1 MTKLISNKTS
11 LYKTSSLP
19 EYPIKQTEH
28 QYNKPH
34 KKHHNKTSYDREQ
47 TTHNQE
53 RVVNYLQ
60 NDNHN
65 QKNNPSQNKVKT
77 IHIIF
82 HIDIDNVHNVHIPFH
97 THNKTI
103 SYETLY
109 QLLDA
114 HYPNL
119 IKKQKTFLKFERYII
134 YPDQRIH
141 YGDSN
146 TFIEI
151 DVIPKIKGGIF
162 KAILDGILYFFDE
175 IIFNPI
181 LYPIKAIF
189 DFFILV
195 FWKVPM
201 YLIKLMIW
209 GVRFISWFLTEV
221 CNPTT
226 LFSDFGTTLKTLIFS
241 IVFAIFELFKSLLK
255 KVVNVLGPTVMN
267 GFWGWDQ
274 VKDSEFDQNEAAYF
288 DPNNPHNKRK
298 CYATRN
304 NKVPFSILIGTVVYP
319 PLGVFMEY
327 GLTGWVQIIISA
339 FLTLLFYFPGLI
351 YALIC
356 LYC

>member
-1 MTKLISNKTS
+1 MTKLTSNKTS
-11 LYKTSSLP
+11 LYKPSSLP
-19 EYPIKQTEH
+19 DCLIKKTEH
-28 QYNKPH
+28 HH
-34 KKHHNKTSYDREQ
+34 KKHHKKHSYYRDQHIHTR
-47 TTHNQE
+47 THIID
-53 RVVNYLQ
+53 YLQ
-60 NDNHN
+60 KDNQLQKDNHLQN
-65 QKNNPSQNKVKT
+65 QVRT

-82 HIDIDNVHNVHIPFH
+82 RINIDNIHNVHIPLH
-97 THNKTI
+97 THKNTV

-109 QLLDA
+109 QLLNA

-119 IKKQKTFLKFERYII
+119 IQKHKTFLKFERNII
-134 YPDQRIH
+134 YPDQCIP
-141 YGDSN
+141 YGDSA

-181 LYPIKAIF
+181 LFPIKAVF

-195 FWKVPM
+195 FWKIPI

-221 CNPTT
+221 CNPNT

-274 VKDSEFDQNEAAYF
+274 VKDSQFDQNEAAYF

-327 GLTGWVQIIISA
+327 GLTGWVQIIISG